1 MFELIE
7 ALGRIVESVAGLR
20 FLFSR
25 QYRARTRERWRAEPW
40 PHIFLE
46 CFGALIG
53 IVLLG
58 LILSF
63 VGHSLFGVGAV
74 S

>member
-1 MFELIE
+1 MSEFIE

-40 PHIFLE
+40 PCIFIE
-46 CFGALIG
+46 CFGALMG

-58 LILSF
+58 LILSV
-63 VGHSLFGVGAV
+63 VGHSLFSSGVV